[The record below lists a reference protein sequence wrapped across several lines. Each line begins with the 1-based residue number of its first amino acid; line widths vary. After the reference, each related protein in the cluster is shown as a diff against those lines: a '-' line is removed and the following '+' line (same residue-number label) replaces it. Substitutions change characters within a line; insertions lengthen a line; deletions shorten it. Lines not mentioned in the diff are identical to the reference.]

1 MVGEV
6 IYKIDNKLCFIEGCS
21 DAHDAEHSFDER
33 KKRRDNKIF
42 KSCICQDKDPKVII
56 ETLAT

>member
-21 DAHDAEHSFDER
+21 DAHDVETP
-33 KKRRDNKIF
+33 KILESVNTLLCM
-42 KSCICQDKDPKVII
+42 KQLPVYSLCI
-56 ETLAT
+56 